1 MGTIDPGQLGR
12 WFDAYGARLAL
23 YGRHWLAAAQA
34 EDVVQEV
41 FIRLMTQPRPP
52 ENVKAWLFR
61 SVRNGAISQLRR
73 QKRRQK
79 HTETLA
85 AGAKSWFEIRPDD
98 LLDAKTAQE
107 ALMQLPDEQ
116 RELVILRIWGQLT
129 LREIAEIV
137 GQPLSTVH
145 HRYQAALKDIR
156 IRMKAVNEHATQDV
170 KMTNDETTMTNQ

>member
-23 YGRHWLAAAQA
+23 YGRQWLDAAQS

-41 FIRLMTQPRPP
+41 FIRLMAQPQPP

-85 AGAKSWFEIRPDD
+85 ASAQNWFENRPDD
-98 LLDAKTAQE
+98 LLDAKTAQQ
-107 ALMQLPDEQ
+107 ALMQLPNEQ
-116 RELVILRIWGQLT
+116 REIVILRIWGQLT

-137 GQPLSTVH
+137 GEPLSTVH
-145 HRYQAALKDIR
+145 HRYQAALQEIR
-156 IRMKAVNEHATQDV
+156 IKMQAVNRHA
-170 KMTNDETTMTNQ
+170 

>member
-23 YGRHWLAAAQA
+23 YGRHWLDATQS

-41 FIRLMTQPRPP
+41 FIRLMAQPRSP

-79 HTETLA
+79 HTQELA
-85 AGAKSWFEIRPDD
+85 VGRQSWFENRPDD
-98 LLDAKTAQE
+98 LLDAKTAQQ
-107 ALMQLPDEQ
+107 ALVNLPEEQ
-116 RELVILRIWGQLT
+116 REIVILRIWGQLT
-129 LREIAEIV
+129 LREITEIV
-137 GQPLSTVH
+137 EQPLSTVH
-145 HRYQAALKDIR
+145 HKYQSALKAIR
-156 IRMKAVNEHATQDV
+156 IKMQAVGI
-170 KMTNDETTMTNQ
+170 NDE